1 MYRGDFFMSVIHDN
15 QRILKAFLIGILCT
29 IVIIL
34 LMTCLF
40 GLILQM
46 MSGIPYGIIDYV
58 VIGIQGI
65 GVLTGAYIAGIL
77 AKGKGLILGALI
89 GGVIF
94 LIVLAGGL
102 SIVQNDITILT
113 LIRCVVMII
122 FGIAGGIA
130 GVNRKEKIR
139 IK

>member
-58 VIGIQGI
+58 MIGIQGI